1 MGGLPLRA
9 LEVSHNRSL
18 LCKRPV
24 TEASGDQARR
34 PADPIATAEPR
45 GGRARKVG
53 GVSVPHGSRRSTARR
68 PGRVAAFFDLD
79 KTIIA
84 TSSVFAF
91 NRSFIEEGLLTRRSV
106 VDLALAQLSFSLSD
120 ADDEQMARLRQA
132 MATATKGWLPD
143 QVEEIVSQALTE
155 VVRPQVYEEARD
167 LLAEHRAL
175 GHDLVLV
182 SASGEELIAPIARML
197 GVDHYAG
204 TRMRLDPD
212 GRYAGE
218 IEFYCQGPGKVEAM
232 RSFAERYRYDL
243 DLCHAYSDSIT
254 DLPMLGAVGHPVAVN
269 PDRAL
274 RREAFERGWPVLTFE
289 QSTPLL
295 DKLSPATGTVV
306 GLGSVVVAA
315 TVTGWTLGMLA
326 RRTG

>member
-1 MGGLPLRA
+1 M
-9 LEVSHNRSL
+9 
-18 LCKRPV
+18 
-24 TEASGDQARR
+24 
-34 PADPIATAEPR
+34 
-45 GGRARKVG
+45 VG
-53 GVSVPHGSRRSTARR
+53 GVSVPHGSRRPSARR

-106 VDLALAQLSFSLSD
+106 FDLALAQLSFSLSD

-204 TRMRLDPD
+204 TRMRLDSD

-218 IEFYCQGPGKVEAM
+218 IEFYCQGPGKVEAIH
-232 RSFAERYRYDL
+232 SFAERYRYDL

-274 RREAFERGWPVLTFE
+274 RREALERGWPVLTFE

-326 RRTG
+326 RRAG